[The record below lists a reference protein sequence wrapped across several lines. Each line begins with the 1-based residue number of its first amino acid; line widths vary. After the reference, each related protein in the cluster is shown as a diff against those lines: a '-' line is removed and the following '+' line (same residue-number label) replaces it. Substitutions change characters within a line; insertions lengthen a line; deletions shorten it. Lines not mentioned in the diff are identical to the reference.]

1 MSKREIWR
9 IGKAFVD
16 MNEVIAINEMKPF
29 GIIEIHFRN
38 GDIIKVDDVTF
49 DSINRLFV
57 IYCNCNDVNVGV
69 INE

>member
-49 DSINRLFV
+49 DNINRLFA
-57 IYCNCNDVNVGV
+57 I
-69 INE
+69 